1 VFKRQLIEYLLTSH
15 SPEDFVGFVRSQ
27 FTTLPYPAFDFT
39 GQTVIVAGANT
50 GLGLEA
56 TRHIVRLGAA
66 KAIIACRSIEKGEA
80 AKKDIE
86 ESTERKDV
94 VEVWQVDLGSY
105 ESVKEF
111 CARVQKLD
119 RLDAVVENAGIATPH
134 FQLLEGM
141 ESTIT
146 VNVISTFLMALLLLP
161 KLRADAV
168 KYNTIPRITIV
179 SSDAH
184 EQVWAALNK
193 RYILVIKG

>member
-1 VFKRQLIEYLLTSH
+1 VFNRRLIEYLLTSH

-119 RLDAVVENAGIATPH
+119 RLDAVVENGEYDYSECDIDVSDGFAATS
-134 FQLLEGM
+134 EA
-141 ESTIT
+141 ESGCGE
-146 VNVISTFLMALLLLP
+146 V
-161 KLRADAV
+161 
-168 KYNTIPRITIV
+168 
-179 SSDAH
+179 
-184 EQVWAALNK
+184 
-193 RYILVIKG
+193 